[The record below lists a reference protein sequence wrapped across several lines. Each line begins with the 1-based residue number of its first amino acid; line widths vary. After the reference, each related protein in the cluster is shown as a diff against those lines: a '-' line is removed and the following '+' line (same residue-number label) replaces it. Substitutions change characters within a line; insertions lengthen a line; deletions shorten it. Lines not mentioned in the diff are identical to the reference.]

1 MNVGERKE
9 KAENRTRSASRLSLV
24 KKQRLFKMT
33 DIERNMLVKALGDVS
48 RETGP
53 EESAEILSL
62 MEKALRTPNRRLY
75 LSDSPERSAQR
86 LSLCGAEQR
95 RNRQGSVQADELQIQ
110 TGARTLKIS
119 FFWLA

>member
-9 KAENRTRSASRLSLV
+9 KAENRTRSASRLSLM

-62 MEKALRTPNRRLY
+62 MEKRFAHRTAGFI
-75 LSDSPERSAQR
+75 S
-86 LSLCGAEQR
+86 
-95 RNRQGSVQADELQIQ
+95 Q
-110 TGARTLKIS
+110 TGNSAGPPS
-119 FFWLA
+119 P